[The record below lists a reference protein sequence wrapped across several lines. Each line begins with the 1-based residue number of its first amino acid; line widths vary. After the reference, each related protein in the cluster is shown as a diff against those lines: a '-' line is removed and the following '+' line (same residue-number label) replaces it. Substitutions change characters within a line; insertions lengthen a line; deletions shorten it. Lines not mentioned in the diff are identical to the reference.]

1 MHTLESCYNILQLR
15 KILLDIILYIIIES
29 YYNILQLTTSLL

>member
-1 MHTLESCYNILQLR
+1 MHTVESCYNILQLR
-15 KILLDIILYIIIES
+15 QILLYIILES